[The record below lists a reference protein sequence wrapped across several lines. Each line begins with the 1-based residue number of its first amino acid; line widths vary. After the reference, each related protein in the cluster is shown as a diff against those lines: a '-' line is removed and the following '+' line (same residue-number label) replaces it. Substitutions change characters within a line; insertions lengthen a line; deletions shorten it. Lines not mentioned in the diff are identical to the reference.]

1 MVEFAMVLPLLALLL
16 VMTIDFGRVFFG
28 WVALQNATRIGAD
41 RAAQTWLAW
50 PTADNAE
57 EQLWV
62 QQYQALI
69 TADLQAAN
77 CEFTTPHPDPTFDDI
92 DGDGAIGFGDLATV
106 RLNCSFGLI
115 TPLAQN
121 LFGGPISLAA
131 ESTFAVNGVVVMG
144 IPDPP
149 PPADPCTD
157 PDASFTTVP
166 AAGAGG
172 RVNGSSPLEVDF
184 FANAEATE
192 FCEIVS
198 YEWEID
204 GVFVD
209 DIQDLLDQEFT
220 DAAGGSHTDYTVEL
234 TVTNSQ
240 GESATDDIT
249 VRVTNP

>member
-1 MVEFAMVLPLLALLL
+1 MVEFAIVLPLLALLL
-16 VMTIDFGRVFFG
+16 VMAIDFGRVFFG
-28 WVALQNATRIGAD
+28 WVAQQNATRIGAD

-57 EQLWV
+57 EQLWLG
-62 QQYQALI
+62 QYQALI

-77 CEFTTPHPDPTFDDI
+77 CEFTTPHPAPAFEDV

-106 RLNCSFGLI
+106 HLNCSFGLI

-121 LFGGPISLAA
+121 LFGGPINLAA

-149 PPADPCTD
+149 PPADPCSD
-157 PDASFTTVP
+157 PDASFTTLP

-184 FANAEATE
+184 FATAESTA

-209 DIQDLLDQEFT
+209 DIQELLDQEFT
-220 DAAGGSHTDYTVEL
+220 DAPGGGHTDYTVEL

-240 GESATDDIT
+240 SETATDDVT